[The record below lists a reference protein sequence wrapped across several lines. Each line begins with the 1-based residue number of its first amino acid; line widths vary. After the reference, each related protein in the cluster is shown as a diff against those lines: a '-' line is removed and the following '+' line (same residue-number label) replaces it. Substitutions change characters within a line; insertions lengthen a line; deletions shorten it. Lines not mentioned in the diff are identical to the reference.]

1 MGTPFR
7 QIFGNYIINNV
18 FSFQSN
24 RRLKK
29 MSYSKKVP
37 EDIKIKFKAISL
49 DRKITMTD
57 LFIRFVGTL

>member
-1 MGTPFR
+1 
-7 QIFGNYIINNV
+7 
-18 FSFQSN
+18 
-24 RRLKK
+24 